1 MVRVYIDHSSA
12 RLLPPPVLTLKSTA
26 RMRAFHLVSALS
38 TLCVLLAHP
47 KPPKAP
53 CDDGK
58 HGIAIDLPFLT
69 KASYGCQ
76 TTKEEAAYRE
86 TNHTSK
92 NCADPHPAEHV
103 CMNVK
108 INYTESLPSSGQHR
122 PWWAVYGE
130 YDYCPPERWIH
141 NLEHGGVAFLYHPCA
156 PKQEVDRLKFLAR
169 SCLRRHII
177 TPYLNLSMEKPLA
190 LVTWGCV
197 YMMAGINFTT
207 TSSWI
212 KEHAMKTDESSVVS
226 NGIYQHW
233 LIEKASVVNGSD
245 ITDSTLCPD
254 SDLLLQRF
262 LSAQPSESPAIPSK
276 YSKASLIWGVSVLLF
291 IVSCI
296 ILAFVLCRPYKRRY
310 GKSFTTRQVIFTKG
324 PKITIDN
331 SHVLLPASKDTG
343 EESQLLDYDEFHSS
357 DDE

>member
-108 INYTESLPSSGQHR
+108 INYTESLPSRYSR
-122 PWWAVYGE
+122 
-130 YDYCPPERWIH
+130 
-141 NLEHGGVAFLYHPCA
+141 GGYSFPLYVHMWRDILQWSA
-156 PKQEVDRLKFLAR
+156 PAMV
-169 SCLRRHII
+169 
-177 TPYLNLSMEKPLA
+177 
-190 LVTWGCV
+190 GCV
-197 YMMAGINFTT
+197 
-207 TSSWI
+207 
-212 KEHAMKTDESSVVS
+212 
-226 NGIYQHW
+226 
-233 LIEKASVVNGSD
+233 
-245 ITDSTLCPD
+245 
-254 SDLLLQRF
+254 R
-262 LSAQPSESPAIPSK
+262 
-276 YSKASLIWGVSVLLF
+276 
-291 IVSCI
+291 
-296 ILAFVLCRPYKRRY
+296 
-310 GKSFTTRQVIFTKG
+310 
-324 PKITIDN
+324 
-331 SHVLLPASKDTG
+331 
-343 EESQLLDYDEFHSS
+343 
-357 DDE
+357 